1 MELTDEMVAMAE
13 SARAASDDLL
23 GSGSGRLP
31 RPPQP
36 SPFILRLNKGLNH
49 EGVYKIGRNV

>member
-1 MELTDEMVAMAE
+1 MELTNGMVAMAE

-36 SPFILRLNKGLNH
+36 SHFILKLNKGPNP